1 MKAPSRPDGSG
12 AAGRYLSL
20 EGPYPQ
26 SGLRDMETMMQRHTR
41 LSDLSDLPAPV
52 LTAYVD
58 INPANPRN
66 QRTPR
71 GYVTWLATAA
81 RSMSRRLPRS
91 DRAAFRTQLERVDRY
106 LRMEPPRGR
115 GLVVFSGPNVWE
127 AIPLQIEVA
136 EELHWGKPL
145 LQHMLWLLDEHR
157 PRGVVVVDGSGARF
171 FEFFLGAVTED
182 EPAAFSPNTSKWR
195 LKHLVGP
202 SHPGVSK
209 RHGIQRDR
217 ARNQVTAQRKR
228 FARELARRISDWSD
242 KRAISPIILAGTNE
256 IASAAVEALPAA
268 VRKDAVIVPKALPA
282 ITSEQ
287 VKAKLGPEL
296 VRWEREY
303 EEAVVER
310 LVGAHASHKAV
321 LGLDETLA
329 ALQDG
334 RVRELVVARGLTGT
348 VRVCTRCGRANASP
362 DRACAHCGGEP
373 EERKV
378 RTLLPE
384 LAGRHAVPVEVVADR
399 AARKL
404 RQWGGIGA
412 WLGSVKMPARRLARR
427 RRSTAGRVNGR
438 PSTRSN
444 RAHRQSNPLPW
455 N

>member
-1 MKAPSRPDGSG
+1 M
-12 AAGRYLSL
+12 L
-20 EGPYPQ
+20 EGSHPQ
-26 SGLRDMETMMQRHTR
+26 SGLRHMETMMQRHTR
-41 LSDLSDLPAPV
+41 LSHLSDLPAPV
-52 LTAYVD
+52 LTAYLD

-71 GYVTWLATAA
+71 GYVTWLATTG
-81 RSMSRRLPRS
+81 RSMSRRLPRA
-91 DRAAFRTQLERVDRY
+91 DRAAFRRQLERVDQY

-115 GLVVFSGPNVWE
+115 GLVVFSGPKVWQT
-127 AIPLQIEVA
+127 IPLQIEVA

-171 FEFFLGAVTED
+171 FEFFLGAITED
-182 EPAAFSPNTSKWR
+182 EPAAFSPDTSKSR

-217 ARNQVTAQRKR
+217 ARNHMTAQRKR
-228 FARELARRISDWSD
+228 FARELARRISDWAN
-242 KRAISPIILAGTNE
+242 KRAISPVLLAGTNE
-256 IASAAVEALPAA
+256 IASATFDALPSAL
-268 VRKDAVIVPKALPA
+268 RKDAVIVPKVWPA

-310 LVGAHASHKAV
+310 LMSAQSSRKAV

-348 VRVCTRCGRANASP
+348 VRACNRCGRANASP
-362 DRACAHCGGEP
+362 DWICARCGGEQ
-373 EERKV
+373 EERTL

-384 LAGRHAVPVEVVADR
+384 LASLHAISVEVVAGQ

-404 RQWGGIGA
+404 RQSGGIGA
-412 WLGSVKMPARRLARR
+412 WLGPVKMPARRP
-427 RRSTAGRVNGR
+427 AGWRHSRAKRVDGR
-438 PSTRSN
+438 ASARSN
-444 RAHRQSNPLPW
+444 RAHHPSNSLPW
-455 N
+455 S